1 MLYVQQSLS
10 PNEEIIRVGEFHWM
24 YTFNAVLWIVVGFA
38 FMVGILY
45 GGYYWEISR
54 AVSSQFQGL
63 PEQLQSQAWDEV
75 VRQRGGMFSVIGG
88 LHIGIKLAAFAML
101 GFGLLSFA
109 GMMVRKATTEICVTS
124 DRLII
129 KTGVVAR
136 QVNEINVDRIE
147 GVNVMQ
153 GIIGRIAN
161 FGTVVVRGMGV
172 GEVWLPP
179 IEDPVGFRRSIDR
192 AKALDHNEKSVDI

>member
-1 MLYVQQSLS
+1 M
-10 PNEEIIRVGEFHWM
+10 I
-24 YTFNAVLWIVVGFA
+24 
-38 FMVGILY
+38 GILY

-54 AVSSQFQGL
+54 AVSAQFQGL
-63 PEQLQSQAWDEV
+63 PEQLQAQAWDEV
-75 VRQRGGMFSVIGG
+75 VRQRGGVSSVISG
-88 LHIGIKLAAFAML
+88 LHIGLKLAAFGML
-101 GFGLLSFA
+101 AFGFLSFA

-129 KTGVVAR
+129 KTGMVAR

-153 GIIGRIAN
+153 GIIGRIAD

-172 GEVWLPP
+172 GELWLPP
-179 IEDPVGFRRSIDR
+179 IADPVGFRRAIDR
-192 AKALDHNEKSVDI
+192 AKALDENEKSVDI